1 MLNHLCQ
8 LKDTQPDQYTRCSF
22 QLDAMSIRRQI
33 VYNQHTGRMCG
44 MVDLANNEETDDEAK
59 EVLVFML
66 VGIQGRWKAPIAYFF
81 TNTLSAATQKELVV
95 HALEEVHSR
104 GFQAVALTIDAHS
117 TNASVCQ
124 LLGCCFEV
132 GDLFQTWFVL
142 PE

>member
-1 MLNHLCQ
+1 
-8 LKDTQPDQYTRCSF
+8 
-22 QLDAMSIRRQI
+22 
-33 VYNQHTGRMCG
+33 
-44 MVDLANNEETDDEAK
+44 
-59 EVLVFML
+59 ML

-81 TNTLSAATQKELVV
+81 TSTLSAATQKELVV

-104 GFQAVALTIDAHS
+104 GFHAVALTIDAHS

-142 PE
+142 PECVSRFLTAHQHILGYLVPYNDVEDTVKEIRYNQGYLAMIKYE